1 MKAENITYFD
11 RFGVELIRKEIR
23 KVIGNKNVRTNIY
36 KIQSHDSIMCKYFCI
51 EFIDFMLK
59 GKSLLEYTNSFSSN
73 DYEKNNKIIP
83 NYFQ

>member
-1 MKAENITYFD
+1 MNAENITYFD

-73 DYEKNNKIIP
+73 DYGKNNKRIP

>member
-1 MKAENITYFD
+1 MNAENITYFD

-73 DYEKNNKIIP
+73 DYEKNNKRIP

>member
-1 MKAENITYFD
+1 MNAENITYFD

-23 KVIGNKNVRTNIY
+23 KVVGNKNVRTNNY

-73 DYEKNNKIIP
+73 DYEKNNKRIP

>member
-1 MKAENITYFD
+1 MNAENITYFD

-23 KVIGNKNVRTNIY
+23 KVIGNENVRTNIY

-51 EFIDFMLK
+51 EFIDFMLE

-73 DYEKNNKIIP
+73 DYEKNNKRIP

>member
-1 MKAENITYFD
+1 MNAENITYFD

-36 KIQSHDSIMCKYFCI
+36 KIQSHDSIMRKYFCI

-73 DYEKNNKIIP
+73 DYEKNNKRIP

>member
-1 MKAENITYFD
+1 MNAENITYFD

-23 KVIGNKNVRTNIY
+23 KVIGNENVRTNIY

-73 DYEKNNKIIP
+73 DYEKNNKRIP

>member
-1 MKAENITYFD
+1 MNAENITYFD
-11 RFGVELIRKEIR
+11 RFGVELIWKEIR

-73 DYEKNNKIIP
+73 DYEKNNKRIP

>member
-51 EFIDFMLK
+51 EFIDFMLE

-73 DYEKNNKIIP
+73 DYEKNNKRIP

>member
-1 MKAENITYFD
+1 MNAENITYFD
-11 RFGVELIRKEIR
+11 RFGVELIRKEIG

-73 DYEKNNKIIP
+73 DYEKNNKRIP

>member
-1 MKAENITYFD
+1 MNAENITYID
-11 RFGVELIRKEIR
+11 RFGVEFIRKEIR

-73 DYEKNNKIIP
+73 DYEKNNKRIP

>member
-1 MKAENITYFD
+1 MNAENITYID
-11 RFGVELIRKEIR
+11 RFGVEFIRKEIR

-51 EFIDFMLK
+51 EFIDFMLE

-73 DYEKNNKIIP
+73 DYEKNNKRIP

>member
-1 MKAENITYFD
+1 MNAENITYFD

-59 GKSLLEYTNSFSSN
+59 GKSLLKYTNSFSSN
-73 DYEKNNKIIP
+73 DYEKNNKRIP

>member
-1 MKAENITYFD
+1 MNAENITYFD

-23 KVIGNKNVRTNIY
+23 KVIGNKNFRTNIY

-51 EFIDFMLK
+51 GFIDFMLK
-59 GKSLLEYTNSFSSN
+59 GNSLLEYTNSFFSN

>member
-73 DYEKNNKIIP
+73 DYEKNNKRIP

>member
-1 MKAENITYFD
+1 MNAENITYFD

-59 GKSLLEYTNSFSSN
+59 GTSLLEYTNSFSSN
-73 DYEKNNKIIP
+73 DYEKNNKRIP

>member
-1 MKAENITYFD
+1 MNAENITYFD

-51 EFIDFMLK
+51 GFIDFMLK
-59 GKSLLEYTNSFSSN
+59 GNSLLEYTNSFSSN